1 MLVDTDV
8 IVWLTRGHRGAA
20 ARIRSIKTWQYS
32 AVTYMELAQGSR
44 DKSDLMRLKKAL
56 NGSGARMVALSESIG
71 ERAMDL
77 IDQYTLANGLRLGDA
92 LIAATALEH
101 GLILLTANVKHFT
114 PITGLI
120 IEKFDPAI
128 NAS

>member
-1 MLVDTDV
+1 
-8 IVWLTRGHRGAA
+8 
-20 ARIRSIKTWQYS
+20 
-32 AVTYMELAQGSR
+32 MELAQGSR